1 MASAL
6 ANVGNSVVGEP
17 APLLRSHMP
26 ELDSIRGI
34 AILSVLFY
42 HGFAWSVAAS
52 AFTGWQ
58 RWAVATTTPGWLGVN
73 LFFVLS
79 GFLISGILLDT
90 RTKPH
95 YYRGFYV
102 RRALRILPLYYL
114 VLVALLVTHTA
125 KTAFVALSCIY
136 LANMTWMFGVP
147 ADYGVL
153 WSLAVEEHFY
163 LVWPAVLRRLSAKR
177 VAALAVTLVIVN
189 PVVRYALAEFGIP
202 AKGVTWGEIDG
213 LACGALIAAILRMRH
228 WSRRQFAWFC
238 TALVAFGLVMAIIV
252 ADCGW
257 MTRRSIGG
265 IALQETPFNIAFAG
279 FLGYA
284 LLLGASASS
293 RYVRLTVLQFFGD
306 TSYCLYLIHLLVFTL
321 YDRVWAQW
329 FAANYKTSFSL
340 LCLRFVAV
348 LGCASALAAISKRWF
363 EDPFLRLKSKFASKN
378 EPHPVLGVTAA
389 ANGD

>member
-6 ANVGNSVVGEP
+6 FSVSSSPLRESV
-17 APLLRSHMP
+17 PLLRSHMP

-42 HGFAWSVAAS
+42 HGFAWSVASS

-58 RWAVATTTPGWLGVN
+58 RWAVAATTPGWLGVN

-95 YYRGFYV
+95 YYRRFYV

-114 VLVALLVTHTA
+114 VLVALLVTHVATI
-125 KTAFVALSCIY
+125 AFVLLSCIY
-136 LANMTWMFGVP
+136 LSNMTWMFGVP

-163 LVWPAVLRRLSAKR
+163 LVWPAVIRRLSPKR
-177 VAALAVTLVIVN
+177 MAGLAVALVIVN
-189 PVVRYALAEFGIP
+189 PAVRFAFAKFGIP

-213 LACGALIAAILRMRH
+213 LACGALIAALLRMH
-228 WSRRQFAWFC
+228 PWSRRQFAWFC
-238 TALVAFGLVMAIIV
+238 TALVASGFVMAII
-252 ADCGW
+252 AAASGW
-257 MTRRSIGG
+257 MTRRSMGG
-265 IALQETPFNIAFAG
+265 VAFQETPFNIAFAG

-284 LLLGASASS
+284 LLLGASPFSHYA
-293 RYVRLTVLQFFGD
+293 RLTVLRFFGD

-321 YDRVWAQW
+321 YDRVWAHY
-329 FAANYKTSFSL
+329 FATDYKTSFQL
-340 LCLRFVAV
+340 LCLRLVAV
-348 LGCASALAAISKRWF
+348 LGCATALAALSKRWF
-363 EDPFLRLKSKFASKN
+363 EEPFLRLKDKFA
-378 EPHPVLGVTAA
+378 PTA
-389 ANGD
+389 